1 MPKRS
6 AGLLLF
12 RRTDGAVEVLLAH
25 PGGPFWARRDEGAW
39 LIPKGEYDEASE
51 EPLGAALREFAEE
64 TGCAAPGGPLLP
76 LGEVAQSRAK
86 TVTAYAVEA
95 DFDPETLSPGTTEI
109 EWPPRSGRRLVI
121 PEIDR
126 VGWFPLAEAKLK
138 ILPGQAAFLDRLA
151 EALSREPGRPPAPR
165 PAP

>member
-12 RRTDGAVEVLLAH
+12 RRTDEGIEVLLAH
-25 PGGPFWARRDEGAW
+25 PGGPFWARKDDGAW
-39 LIPKGEYDEASE
+39 SIPKGECEDGEA
-51 EPLGAALREFAEE
+51 PLAAARREFGEE
-64 TGCAAPGGPLLP
+64 TGCAAPNGPDLP

-95 DFDPETLSPGTTEI
+95 DFDPDALSPGTTEI
-109 EWPPRSGRRLVI
+109 EWPPRSGRRMAI

-126 VGWFPLAEAKLK
+126 VAWFPLDEARGRILK
-138 ILPGQAAFLDRLA
+138 GQSVFLDRL
-151 EALSREPGRPPAPR
+151 EEVLSRGPARPPAPP